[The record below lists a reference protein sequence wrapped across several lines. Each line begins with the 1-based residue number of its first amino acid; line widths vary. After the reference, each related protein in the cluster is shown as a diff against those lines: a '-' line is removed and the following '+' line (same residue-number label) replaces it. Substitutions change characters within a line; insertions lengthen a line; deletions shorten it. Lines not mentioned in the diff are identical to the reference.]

1 MVKGQKKKKN
11 RKTYFEHDLRKVE
24 VKRGTGRGEQN
35 KDCIPLKER
44 ERMQGGQNLDVMPHE
59 IVT

>member
-1 MVKGQKKKKN
+1 MVKGQKKKT

-24 VKRGTGRGEQN
+24 VKRGTGREQN